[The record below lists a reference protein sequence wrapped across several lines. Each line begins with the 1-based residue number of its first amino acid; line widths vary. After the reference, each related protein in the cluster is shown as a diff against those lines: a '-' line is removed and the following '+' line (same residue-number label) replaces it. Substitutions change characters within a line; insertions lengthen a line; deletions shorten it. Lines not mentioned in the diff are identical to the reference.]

1 LLGISSIQPGG
12 SLALVTDPDDFARRQ
27 SPLPAGPR
35 SLDVGVTPV
44 AAPHD
49 RARHGGR
56 KAARGYGLSASL
68 SYKTAIL
75 LLAIVLMTVTVVA
88 VVFNTH
94 RKTTDMAVQLS
105 GRIVSEVGEK
115 IVTRTADLLHI
126 AESHLVAN
134 AAVASA
140 TDLIPNQDLL
150 ANLFWQQ
157 VSFTP
162 EIQSIYLADETGS
175 FVQARQAPRL
185 ATRVID
191 RTPKPPTERWIYR
204 DTDYRAIAHLDRE
217 VEYDPR
223 DRPWYRGT
231 APQRKIYW
239 TDVYTYESTHKPG
252 ITASY
257 PVIGANGRIEAVLGA
272 DISLE
277 DLSGF
282 LSKQEIGR
290 HSTALVIDGKGR
302 IVAHPNQLDLNR
314 GRPDSEGLIPVTDT
328 GLPWIADAYR
338 AIRAGTGA
346 TGNRDE
352 GRHYLSST
360 DGNNYVSRIIGF
372 GDRFGLPWSLAII
385 VGEADILTAA
395 NRALS
400 ESIVLS
406 AIILVVSLV
415 IAYYVALQFS
425 EPVRQL
431 AANTRLIRDFRFA
444 EVTDVRSGFR
454 EIHDMNEA
462 IGCMK
467 DGLKVLESHL
477 PPEVARHVMH
487 GHEPEDLQARLMELP
502 VLCSVVHN
510 LGLLYNAESPDAVTS
525 LLAAQ
530 VERGSGIVKREKGT
544 LDTFNGDILS
554 AFWGAPSPVEHAA
567 YHACRAALACS
578 TCMDS
583 ANRWAPRPGRIERHI
598 GIDLGRALVGNV
610 GTAGHIRYTAVG
622 RPIEVAS
629 RLRDL
634 NAIYG
639 TRVIVSDAIHRDVQA
654 HFHFRILDAI
664 KIANGARGI
673 RIYEL
678 ICEKAASVPSGDLE
692 FFRGCELAFEAYR
705 NKRWSEAIALWQEAR
720 KYRPGD
726 PAIRL
731 LIDRCREFEAG
742 RGSVALLPA
751 DWDGSMPCP
760 ALPVFA

>member
-1 LLGISSIQPGG
+1 M
-12 SLALVTDPDDFARRQ
+12 AFVTDPDDFAPRQ
-27 SPLPAGPR
+27 SPVSAGPGA
-35 SLDVGVTPV
+35 LGLGVVPV
-44 AAPHD
+44 TASHGKASHGSP
-49 RARHGGR
+49 RAR
-56 KAARGYGLSASL
+56 RGYGFSASL
-68 SYKTAIL
+68 TYKTAIL
-75 LLAIVLMTVTVVA
+75 LLAIALMTVTVVA
-88 VVFNTH
+88 VVWNTH

-105 GRIVSEVGEK
+105 GRIVSEVGAK

-126 AESHLVAN
+126 AESHLVGN
-134 AAVASA
+134 AAVASS
-140 TDLIPNQDLL
+140 TDLIPGQDLFT
-150 ANLFWQQ
+150 NLFWQQ
-157 VSFTP
+157 VTFTP
-162 EIQSIYLADETGS
+162 EIQSIYLADGTGS

-191 RTPKPPTERWIYR
+191 RTVKPPTERWMYR
-204 DTDYRAIAHLDRE
+204 DDHYRAIAHLDRE
-217 VEYDPR
+217 VAYDPR
-223 DRPWYRGT
+223 ERPWYRGT
-231 APQRKIYW
+231 DPQRRIYW
-239 TDVYTYESTHKPG
+239 TDVYRYESTHKPG
-252 ITASY
+252 VTASY
-257 PVIGANGRIEAVLGA
+257 PVLGANGRIKAVLGA

-282 LSKQEIGR
+282 LSKQEVGR

-302 IVAHPNQLDLNR
+302 IVAHPTQLDLSH
-314 GRPDSEGLIPVTDT
+314 GRPDSDGLIPVTET
-328 GLPWIADAYR
+328 GLPWITDAYR

-346 TGNRDE
+346 DGDKVDD
-352 GRHYLSST
+352 GRHYISST
-360 DGNNYVSRIIGF
+360 EGNNYVSRVIGF
-372 GDRFGLPWSLAII
+372 GERFGLPWSLLII
-385 VGEADILTAA
+385 VGEADTLTDA

-400 ESIVLS
+400 ESLVLS

-425 EPVRQL
+425 EPVKQL
-431 AANTRLIRDFRFA
+431 AANTRLIRDFRFD
-444 EVTDVRSGFR
+444 EVRDVRSRFC

-462 IGCMK
+462 IKCMR
-467 DGLKVLESHL
+467 DGLKLLESHL

-510 LGLLYNAESPDAVTS
+510 LGLLYNAELPDAVTS

-530 VERGSGIVKREKGT
+530 VERGSGIIKREKGT

-583 ANRWAPRPGRIERHI
+583 ANRYAPNGRRVERHI

-622 RPIEVAS
+622 RPIEIAS

-634 NAIYG
+634 NSIYG
-639 TRVIVSDAIHRDVQA
+639 TRVIVSDTIQRDVQE
-654 HFHFRILDAI
+654 HFHFRMLDAVQI
-664 KIANGARGI
+664 GTGLRGI
-673 RIYEL
+673 RMYEL
-678 ICEKAASVPSGDLE
+678 ICEKAASVASGDLE
-692 FFRGCELAFEAYR
+692 FFRGCELAFQAYR
-705 NKRWSEAIALWQEAR
+705 DKRWGEAIALWQEAG

-731 LIDRCREFEAG
+731 LIDRCSEFEAG
-742 RGSVALLPA
+742 RGGVALLPK
-751 DWDGSMPCP
+751 DWDGAMPCP
-760 ALPVFA
+760 RLPMFA